1 MLKDPV
7 MFTLVWGFVFTIGAI
22 VVGAIQ
28 VIVGLIIA
36 IRGRSID
43 HAGALIY
50 VQPKTNQMAND
61 WATTLKSGGVEPDK
75 LIIGSPTSNGTST
88 ISVVKAR
95 DFIK

>member
-1 MLKDPV
+1 
-7 MFTLVWGFVFTIGAI
+7 
-22 VVGAIQ
+22 
-28 VIVGLIIA
+28 
-36 IRGRSID
+36 
-43 HAGALIY
+43 
-50 VQPKTNQMAND
+50 MAND